1 MRPAR
6 SSRGGAE
13 KRRRLY
19 EIDSQNDGDRLIQEN
34 ESSSEF
40 ESWVSI
46 SIELIR
52 KEICICSRFLV
63 SFSPKDSSL
72 DTFTGSD

>member
-52 KEICICSRFLV
+52 KEIGTCSRFLV
-63 SFSPKDSSL
+63 SFSSKDL
-72 DTFTGSD
+72 